1 MTARTANCA
10 EGGRTPPPRILLRP
24 SIIDAICGNSLDIDD
39 IKLDRIPCRGWSLLR
54 GRRSYSGAGGRETID
69 EQVDQPRAAFM
80 VNGSQHLTA
89 SAGAGRES
97 HQVLSSVGR
106 LTRKAGEWMLMLGLA
121 TGVRRARS
129 YVWIIRGGRRLA
141 VVSRRW

>member
-1 MTARTANCA
+1 MISNWVVFLA
-10 EGGRTPPPRILLRP
+10 EAGPFSG
-24 SIIDAICGNSLDIDD
+24 DAVPTLV
-39 IKLDRIPCRGWSLLR
+39 R
-54 GRRSYSGAGGRETID
+54 AGRETID
-69 EQVDQPRAAFM
+69 EQVDQPRAEFM

-129 YVWIIRGGRRLA
+129 YVWIIQGGRRLA